1 MPSDTALRRRDIVAL
16 VAAAVA
22 FIFATQSSPDASL
35 QLDWYL
41 TLPMAGKQSVAPL
54 VSDLDGDG
62 RGEVIILTPSPATML
77 RVYALPEKS
86 EVWDPEALPVPLD
99 KPLWEVDVLSGLR
112 VAAGRRPVALAAGYL
127 DPYDATSTESRTQ
140 YVVVVREDWS
150 VLLLDHELTTVWETP
165 VGGHLEGI
173 LGGHRAEYEL
183 RDVAVLL
190 TSHSSDGDRDTGGT
204 VVVSGRLRRKGLG
217 ERQDANTP
225 PRPPLSDEAEAY
237 LEHFSFYALEGNN
250 GAVAWAHEGGGS
262 PSAADAVATALGLG
276 GASAASHAASHQYRV
291 DPAAVSRELGPR
303 ASAALAGSAALSGGG
318 QGAGDGD
325 SSGGSGSGAPREDWT
340 AFRSS
345 VLASM
350 PHGWEAPDDTSL
362 KLAHFA
368 RQHSGGRSASA
379 RLAAARHGGASPS
392 SHRHA
397 SRGHSGRG
405 GVGKAHGA
413 SARGS
418 GNGRRTKGGGLGSHG
433 SAGHPAVRLPGLE
446 SVAAAASAA
455 TASGSRR
462 ARDGGSNGG
471 GWREL
476 LRPHDESEHW
486 VKPNVIVAQ
495 SEHGLEAVA
504 LRGGRPI
511 FSLALPRGGLYLD
524 LNGDGTVDHL
534 SIIGRRATPATPD
547 DLTRAA
553 SAAAAAAASGGGG
566 DGSSDGMLSKLGD
579 HLSGIAAHAL
589 AAPPGFLSSGSGGG
603 GSGGDRQQQLRRAHG
618 RLPPCSA
625 LALSGV
631 PAREQLFNGSLCDG
645 AGHFHDLLHNPNHI
659 GADRGREE
667 RARGRKA
674 RGHLEVRARIV
685 LWSLRTY

>member
-1 MPSDTALRRRDIVAL
+1 MSSDTALRRRDLVAL
-16 VAAAVA
+16 IAAAIA

-62 RGEVIILTPSPATML
+62 RGEVIILTPAPATML

-127 DPYDATSTESRTQ
+127 DPYDAASTQSRTQ

-190 TSHSSDGDRDTGGT
+190 TSHSADGDRDTGGT
-204 VVVSGRLRRKGLG
+204 VVVSGLLQRKGLG

-250 GAVAWAHEGGGS
+250 GAVAWSHEGGGS
-262 PSAADAVATALGLG
+262 PSAADAVATALGLS

-303 ASAALAGSAALSGGG
+303 ASAALAGSAALSGG
-318 QGAGDGD
+318 DR
-325 SSGGSGSGAPREDWT
+325 SSGNGGSSGAPREDWT
-340 AFRSS
+340 VFRSS

-379 RLAAARHGGASPS
+379 RLAAARHGAASPS
-392 SHRHA
+392 SHKRSSS
-397 SRGHSGRG
+397 SRAGGRTG
-405 GVGKAHGA
+405 AGTGHGA
-413 SARGS
+413 AARGRGS
-418 GNGRRTKGGGLGSHG
+418 GRKGGGLGSHG
-433 SAGHPAVRLPGLE
+433 AAGHPAVRLPGLE

-455 TASGSRR
+455 TASGSSNRR
-462 ARDGGSNGG
+462 NSQTRGGSGGSDSG
-471 GWREL
+471 GWQEL

-486 VKPNVIVAQ
+486 VKPNVIMAQ

-524 LNGDGTVDHL
+524 LNGDGTIDHL

-547 DLTRAA
+547 DLARAA
-553 SAAAAAAASGGGG
+553 SAAAAASSGEGG
-566 DGSSDGMLSKLGD
+566 DGSDMTSPKLGD

-589 AAPPGFLSSGSGGG
+589 AAPPGFVSGS
-603 GSGGDRQQQLRRAHG
+603 SGGDRQQQLRRAHG

-674 RGHLEVRARIV
+674 RGHGLEVRP
-685 LWSLRTY
+685 